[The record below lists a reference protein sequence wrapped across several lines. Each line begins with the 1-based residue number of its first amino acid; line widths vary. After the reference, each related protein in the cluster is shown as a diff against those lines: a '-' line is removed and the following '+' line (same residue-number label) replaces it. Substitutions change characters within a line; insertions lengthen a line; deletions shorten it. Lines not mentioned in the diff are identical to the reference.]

1 MLHDTYIT
9 AFEAYLIS
17 ERRLT
22 YNTVIAYK
30 KDIAQFST
38 YLASVHKDFNT
49 VQTIDFHAFLQAIY
63 DQRCKS
69 RTIARKVASLKTFF
83 SFLAEKYS
91 IANVAA
97 SLATPKCEVTLPRYL
112 SEAEMQNLIATAKAE
127 TGSYAQRNCL
137 MLLFLYS
144 TGMRISELL
153 GLRMHDVRLDSR
165 TVLVNGKGNK
175 QRIVPIP
182 EDLLPA
188 LTTYMVTLT
197 KAYEEATI
205 IFRSTRTS
213 DYLFPSTYTASK
225 KPLSRQAFWQILRK
239 LCARAGI
246 DRDISPHQ
254 LRHSLATHLLQRGAD
269 LRSLQLLLGHE
280 TLSTMHVYTHLD
292 TTNLRDI
299 YNKKHLRS

>member
-1 MLHDTYIT
+1 MLETQYVT

-22 YNTVIAYK
+22 YNTIIAYK
-30 KDIAQFST
+30 KDIAQFT
-38 YLASVHKDFNT
+38 AYLTSVHKELTT
-49 VQTIDFHAFLQAIY
+49 VQTADLLGFLQVIY

-83 SFLAEKYS
+83 SFLAEKYG
-91 IANVAA
+91 ITNVAA
-97 SLATPKCEVTLPRYL
+97 LLATPKCEATLPRYL

-127 TGSYAQRNCL
+127 TGPYAQRNCL

-153 GLRMHDVRLDSR
+153 GLRINDVRLDSR

-182 EDLLPA
+182 EELIETLRV
-188 LTTYMVTLT
+188 YMIALT

-213 DYLFPSTYTASK
+213 DFLFPSTYTASK
-225 KPLSRQAFWQILRK
+225 KSLSRQSFWQILRK

-292 TTNLRDI
+292 TTNLRTI

>member
-1 MLHDTYIT
+1 MPESQYII
-9 AFEAYLIS
+9 AFEAHLIT

-22 YNTVIAYK
+22 YNTIIAYK
-30 KDIAQFST
+30 KDIEQFVQ
-38 YLASVHKDFNT
+38 YLKTTSKT
-49 VQTIDFHAFLQAIY
+49 VQNTTIADLHGFLQAIY
-63 DQRCKS
+63 DQRCKA

-83 SFLAEKYS
+83 SFLAEKYGFT
-91 IANVAA
+91 NVAGT
-97 SLATPKCEVTLPRYL
+97 LATPKCEATLPRYL
-112 SEAEMQNLIATAKAE
+112 SEAEIQKLIEVASAE
-127 TGSYAQRNCL
+127 KGPYALRNRL
-137 MLLFLYS
+137 ILLFLYS

-153 GLRMHDVRLDSR
+153 GLRTVDVRLDSR

-182 EDLLPA
+182 EELIPILTDYVTA
-188 LTTYMVTLT
+188 LAR
-197 KAYEEATI
+197 AYEEATI
-205 IFRSTRTS
+205 IMRSTRTP
-213 DYLFPSTYTASK
+213 DYLFPSHYGASK

-246 DRDISPHQ
+246 NRDVSPHQ

-280 TLSTMHVYTHLD
+280 TLSTIHVYTHLD
-292 TTNLRDI
+292 TSNLRDI

>member
-1 MLHDTYIT
+1 MPDVSYIT

-22 YNTVIAYK
+22 FNTIIAYK
-30 KDIAQFST
+30 KDIAQFIA
-38 YLASVHKDFNT
+38 YLTSVHKVLNT
-49 VQTIDFHAFLQAIY
+49 AQAADLLGFLQAIY

-69 RTIARKVASLKTFF
+69 RTIARKVASLKIFF
-83 SFLAEKYS
+83 SFLAEKYNLTN
-91 IANVAA
+91 IAA
-97 SLATPKCEVTLPRYL
+97 SLATPKCEATLPRYL

-127 TGSYAQRNCL
+127 TGPYAQRNSL

-153 GLRMHDVRLDSR
+153 GLRINDVRLDSR

-182 EDLLPA
+182 EELIPA
-188 LTTYMVTLT
+188 LKEYMIALT

-205 IFRSTRTS
+205 IFRSTRVS

-225 KPLSRQAFWQILRK
+225 KSLSRQSFWQILRK

-292 TTNLRDI
+292 TTNLRAV